1 MTEKNHSTFKDRTPK
16 RKVRAMVGNHQTNLP
31 SNFFEEKNQM
41 IFKIWKRV
49 CKNKNWTP
57 KTQKKALSG
66 IYRTYHSVSKDV
78 LFHFQGREKPK

>member
-1 MTEKNHSTFKDRTPK
+1 M
-16 RKVRAMVGNHQTNLP
+16 RATDGNHQTNLP
-31 SNFFEEKNQM
+31 VNFFGEKSLT
-41 IFKIWKRV
+41 IFKIWKNV
-49 CKNKNWTP
+49 CKKKNWTP

>member
-1 MTEKNHSTFKDRTPK
+1 MTKKKYTIFKDRTPK
-16 RKVRAMVGNHQTNLP
+16 RKVRATVYNHQTNLP
-31 SNFFEEKNQM
+31 FSFFEEKSPI
-41 IFKIWKRV
+41 IFKIWKNV
-49 CKNKNWTP
+49 CKKKNWTP